1 MGSVVDRIEREMQPR
16 IAEVLGSPFL
26 QALAGASLS
35 SQQLRAFAT
44 EYYAYALAFPKCLAE
59 VAANA
64 PDDESRYPLI
74 ENLWEEYGSGDPEA
88 NHRALYK
95 NFMRG
100 LGISEAEYSRG
111 TCLPA
116 TANQIDRLTRLC
128 RNEPYLVGF
137 GALSVGTEFFTAEE
151 YLLIL
156 NGLQQYEFLDADSLQ
171 FWAVHTELD
180 EFHYQDMRA
189 VLDRWPNPA
198 ECYAQVSAGAAAA
211 LDLEIGFWAGL
222 QEALL
227 PHSLKAA

>member
-1 MGSVVDRIEREMQPR
+1 MSLVVDRIEREIQPR
-16 IAEVLGSPFL
+16 IAEVLSSPFL
-26 QALAGASLS
+26 EALASAALS
-35 SQQLRAFAT
+35 PQQLRSFAT
-44 EYYAYALAFPKCLAE
+44 EYYVYALAFPKCLAE

-88 NHRALYK
+88 NHRTLYK
-95 NFMRG
+95 KFMHG
-100 LGISEAEYSRG
+100 LGISEAEYSAG

-116 TANQIDRLTRLC
+116 TANQIDRLSRLC

-137 GALSVGTEFFTAEE
+137 GALSIGTEFFTADE
-151 YLLIL
+151 YVLIL
-156 NGLQQYEFLDADSLQ
+156 KGLQQYDFLDAGSLK

-189 VLDRWPNPA
+189 VLDKWPDPE
-198 ECYAQVSAGAAAA
+198 ECYEQVLTGAVAAI
-211 LDLEIGFWAGL
+211 DLEIGFWAGL

-227 PHSLKAA
+227 PDR

>member
-1 MGSVVDRIEREMQPR
+1 MSSVVDRIEMEIQPR
-16 IAEVLGSPFL
+16 IAQVLDSPFL
-26 QALAGASLS
+26 QALAVASLS
-35 SQQLRAFAT
+35 PQQLRAFAT

-74 ENLWEEYGSGDPEA
+74 ENLWEEYGAGDPEA
-88 NHRALYK
+88 NHRTLYK
-95 NFMRG
+95 KFMRG
-100 LGISEAEYSRG
+100 LGISEAEYSTG

-116 TANQIDRLTRLC
+116 TANHIDALVRLC
-128 RNEPYLVGF
+128 RDQPYLVGF

-156 NGLQQYEFLDADSLQ
+156 KGLQQYDFLDAESLQ

-189 VLDRWPNPA
+189 VLDAWPDPQ
-198 ECYAQVSAGAAAA
+198 ECYEQVRAGAFAAV
-211 LDLEIGFWAGL
+211 DLEIGFWTGL
-222 QEALL
+222 QEAIR
-227 PHSLKAA
+227 PGQ